1 MFGSSALHA
10 LDLVDHRSVTCLSSP
25 SGRKVFQVVGASGN
39 FYTCYISVHYCPCP
53 AFAFSVL
60 RRNESLLCKH
70 ILAIYLSQ
78 ALQLSRQEP
87 VSDQQMSHIL
97 SGKVRNST
105 KWLEIIFRKVFL
117 KSRMRVEEC
126 EAVKDVDW
134 QPAESKQAHNNGE
147 GLGCSEFTLQ
157 KAMRVLTI
165 DALELNLA
173 QLLARHVENFSIDGQ
188 HDEQRQKH
196 AAKEVEV
203 DHEWNKA
210 DDERQDPKDGDNL
223 SGSLARHKFVVSDQ
237 MKRAS

>member
-1 MFGSSALHA
+1 MSSLTAVAEELLRDIKNVYAETSNIPDDLLLALKFMFGSSALHA

-105 KWLEIIFRKVFL
+105 
-117 KSRMRVEEC
+117 
-126 EAVKDVDW
+126 
-134 QPAESKQAHNNGE
+134 
-147 GLGCSEFTLQ
+147 
-157 KAMRVLTI
+157 
-165 DALELNLA
+165 
-173 QLLARHVENFSIDGQ
+173 
-188 HDEQRQKH
+188 
-196 AAKEVEV
+196 
-203 DHEWNKA
+203 
-210 DDERQDPKDGDNL
+210 
-223 SGSLARHKFVVSDQ
+223 
-237 MKRAS
+237 